1 MLLVTMVCFMES
13 PKFLYNKKRYDEARE
28 SLRTVAYYNGIN
40 DYDTNFMFDK
50 EVGSPDAEEDAVAA
64 ITDSETTH
72 EQSLE
77 E

>member
-1 MLLVTMVCFMES
+1 MLLVTIACFVES
-13 PKFLYNKKRYDEARE
+13 PKFLYNKKRYAEARE

-40 DYDTNFMFDK
+40 NYDTNFIFDK
-50 EVGSPDAEEDAVAA
+50 EMRSSDAEVDAVAA

-72 EQSLE
+72 DQSLE